1 MYSENVE
8 LALMEF
14 TDSVDKAI
22 DYLSQELLQIRAGRA
37 NPKIIERITVD
48 YYGTITPIGQMATI
62 SVPEARMVC
71 VSVWDQSQV
80 KNVVKAIEAA
90 NLGLNP
96 SDDGKVI
103 RLIFPQLTEERR
115 RELVKEVKKLV
126 ENCKVSA
133 RNARRDAIDA
143 FRDMKKASE
152 ITEDELAG
160 LEKDVQSRLDKYTEK
175 IDNMAVSKEKDI
187 MEV

>member
-1 MYSENVE
+1 MYSEDVE
-8 LALMEF
+8 LVLMELADAVDRATSHL
-14 TDSVDKAI
+14 TD
-22 DYLSQELLQIRAGRA
+22 ELLQIRAGRA
-37 NPKIIERITVD
+37 NPKIIERVTVD
-48 YYGTITPIGQMATI
+48 YYGTITPVGQMSTI
-62 SVPEARMVC
+62 SVPEPRMVL
-71 VSVWDQSQV
+71 VNVWDQSQV

-115 RELVKEVKKLV
+115 RDLVKEVKKLT
-126 ENCKVSA
+126 EACKISC

-143 FRDMKKASE
+143 FRNMKKSGE
-152 ITEDELAG
+152 LTEDMLSA
-160 LEKDVQSRLDKYTEK
+160 LEKDVQDRLDKTIAK
-175 IDNMAVSKEKDI
+175 VDNISASKEKDI

>member
-8 LALMEF
+8 LVLMEL
-14 TDSVDKAI
+14 TDSIDKAV
-22 DYLSQELLQIRAGRA
+22 DHLSQELLQIRAGRA
-37 NPKIIERITVD
+37 NPKIVERVMVD
-48 YYGTITPIGQMATI
+48 YYGTMTPIGQMATI
-62 SVPEARMVC
+62 SVPEARMVL
-71 VSVWDQSQV
+71 VSVWDQSQIR
-80 KNVVKAIEAA
+80 NVVKAIEAA

-115 RELVKEVKKLV
+115 RDLVKEVKKLV
-126 ENCKVSA
+126 EACKVSA

-152 ITEDELAG
+152 ITEDELAD
-160 LEKDVQSRLDKYTEK
+160 LEKDVQNKLDKYVEK
-175 IDNMAVSKEKDI
+175 IDNMSASKEKDI

>member
-8 LALMEF
+8 LVMMEF
-14 TDSVDKAI
+14 TDSLDKAVEH
-22 DYLSQELLQIRAGRA
+22 LTNELLQIRAGRA
-37 NPKIIERITVD
+37 NPKIIERVTVD
-48 YYGTITPIGQMATI
+48 YYGTMTPIGQMATI
-62 SVPEARMVC
+62 SVPEARMVL
-71 VSVWDQSQV
+71 VNVWDQSQV
-80 KNVVKAIEAA
+80 KNVSKAIEAA

-115 RELVKEVKKLV
+115 RDLVKDVKKMV
-126 ENCKVSA
+126 EACKVTT
-133 RNARRDAIDA
+133 RNARRDAIEE
-143 FRDMKKASE
+143 FRKMKKNSE

-160 LEKDVQSRLDKYTEK
+160 LEKDVQAKLDKCTEK
-175 IDNMAVSKEKDI
+175 IETLSANKEKDI

>member
-1 MYSENVE
+1 MYSENIE
-8 LALMEF
+8 LVLMEF
-14 TDSVDKAI
+14 GDSVDKAI
-22 DYLSQELLQIRAGRA
+22 DHLSQELLQIRAGRA
-37 NPKIIERITVD
+37 NPKIVERVMVD
-48 YYGTITPIGQMATI
+48 YYGTMTPIGQMATI

-80 KNVVKAIEAA
+80 KNVVKAITDA

-115 RELVKEVKKLV
+115 KDLVKEVKRLA
-126 ENCKVSA
+126 EQCKVSA

-143 FRDMKKASE
+143 FREMKKSSE
-152 ITEDELAG
+152 ITEDELSA
-160 LEKDVQSRLDKYTEK
+160 LEKDVQTRLDKSTEK
-175 IDNMAVSKEKDI
+175 VDSICAAKEKDI